1 MKAVS
6 NIPDVTVKAVLAG
19 NDLIITTDYKESFN
33 DIKKAINNKV
43 ISEEDIS
50 HVAFRVLAW
59 KCYKGLLEN

>member
-6 NIPDVTVKAVLAG
+6 NIPDVTVKAMLAG

-33 DIKKAINNKV
+33 AIKKAINNKV

-50 HVAFRVLAW
+50 RLAFRILAW
-59 KCYKGLLEN
+59 KCYKGLIED